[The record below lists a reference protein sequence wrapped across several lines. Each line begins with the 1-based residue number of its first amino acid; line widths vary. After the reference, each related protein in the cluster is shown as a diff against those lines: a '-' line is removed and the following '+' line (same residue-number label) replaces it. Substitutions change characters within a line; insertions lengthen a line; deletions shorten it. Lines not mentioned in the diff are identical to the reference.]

1 MFKLIKFGILI
12 AAVLGLCT
20 LLTDRQNLR
29 EELVRLHV
37 VGASDGEHDQSV
49 KLLVRDAVVQS
60 LNAAMEGITDAQQ
73 AKEYIRTHLPEI
85 EAVANR
91 ALQALGESKQA
102 VVTFLQEEFPTR
114 VYDTFSLPSGIY
126 DSLRIT
132 IGEGEGRNWWCV
144 VFPSL
149 CMKAT
154 SAEVSTAA
162 AGAGFSTG
170 LSNAVTG
177 QEGYQ
182 IRFYLLDVLGKIE
195 NLFHRG

>member
-1 MFKLIKFGILI
+1 MFKLIKFGIFV
-12 AAVLGLCT
+12 AVILSVCT
-20 LLTDRQNLR
+20 LLTDRQTLR
-29 EELVRLHV
+29 TELVRLHV
-37 VGASDGEHDQSV
+37 VGASNDEHDQSV
-49 KLLVRDAVVQS
+49 KLSVRDAVVQS
-60 LNAAMEGITDAQQ
+60 LNNALEGITDVQQ
-73 AKEYIRTHLPEI
+73 AKAYIRSHLPEI

-91 ALQALGESKQA
+91 TLQAVGEGKKA
-102 VVTFLQEEFPTR
+102 VATFLQEEFPTR

-132 IGEGEGRNWWCV
+132 IGEGEGKNWWCV

-154 SAEVSTAA
+154 SAEVNTAA
-162 AGAGFSTG
+162 AGAGFSAG
-170 LSNAVTG
+170 LSNTVTK

-195 NLFHRG
+195 NFFHRG